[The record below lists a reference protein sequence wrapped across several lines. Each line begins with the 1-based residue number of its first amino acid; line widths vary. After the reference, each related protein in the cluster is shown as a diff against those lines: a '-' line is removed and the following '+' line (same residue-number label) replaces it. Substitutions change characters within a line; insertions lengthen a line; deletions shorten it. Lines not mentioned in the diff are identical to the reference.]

1 MENSH
6 FVYLFCLFC
15 EIEGDFFKHVPS
27 AKQSSYDL
35 VMDSKTKTLRLLAA
49 AWLSPQAIHV
59 VFVPLKEVTLYRVDL
74 KSGQWNASKNVGHFI
89 LTYLPLYQK
98 CPFFKQY
105 FC

>member
-1 MENSH
+1 M
-6 FVYLFCLFC
+6 VC
-15 EIEGDFFKHVPS
+15 EIEGEFFKIVPA

-74 KSGQWNASKNVGHFI
+74 KSGQWIESKNVGHFI

-98 CPFFKQY
+98 CPFFNNIFVKDL
-105 FC
+105 